1 MINAALA
8 VLETNEQRNELA
20 KFYKKYKQRLY
31 KIAYSKL
38 KNIHDAEDAV
48 MDAILRIADKPDK
61 FFQLKDKKRCGY
73 VSIIVRNAA
82 IDLYNKTHIT
92 EAVELCDD
100 LFEDRHD
107 ISLEEQIISN
117 LSKNELV
124 DFIMKL
130 PPLQRDI
137 LQLKAYQDFSNSEIA
152 QQLGVTENVVR
163 QRLFQAKK
171 AIKDFLE
178 KGNFENV

>member
-82 IDLYNKTHIT
+82 IDLYNKTLKAKKDKSQEEQVMI
-92 EAVELCDD
+92 DMISSSY
-100 LFEDRHD
+100 D
-107 ISLEEQIISN
+107 ISDKKYIEP
-117 LSKNELV
+117 V
-124 DFIMKL
+124 
-130 PPLQRDI
+130 LQC
-137 LQLKAYQDFSNSEIA
+137 LK
-152 QQLGVTENVVR
+152 
-163 QRLFQAKK
+163 K
-171 AIKDFLE
+171 
-178 KGNFENV
+178 